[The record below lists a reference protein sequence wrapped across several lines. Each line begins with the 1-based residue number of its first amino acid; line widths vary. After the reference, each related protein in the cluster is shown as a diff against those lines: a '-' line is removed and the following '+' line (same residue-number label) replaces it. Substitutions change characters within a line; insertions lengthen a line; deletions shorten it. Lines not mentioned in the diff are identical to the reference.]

1 MSAVYTRIETNK
13 KGITMNKELLNLQ
26 ALEAELEATL
36 AYFESVDYNVSQREI
51 DFALRLT
58 KAVKALGSTK
68 KW

>member
-1 MSAVYTRIETNK
+1 
-13 KGITMNKELLNLQ
+13 MNKELLNLE

-36 AYFESVDYNVSQREI
+36 AYFERVDYDVSQKEI
-51 DFALRLT
+51 DDAMKLT